1 MHLIEDIRIKGSI
14 APSSKF
20 LINKMISKI
29 SYDTD
34 MDLLQLGFGK
44 GVFTKS
50 ILKKISPKST
60 ITIFEINKSCCEYKI
75 EDSRIRYIEDS
86 AENITKYCGDKKFD
100 NIISTL
106 PFASLPASITKR
118 ILKQIQVHLKCDGK
132 FLQFQYSLFSRRD
145 ITKLFN
151 INPKID
157 FALLNFPPAF
167 IYEVKNINK

>member
-50 ILKKISPKST
+50 ILKK
-60 ITIFEINKSCCEYKI
+60 
-75 EDSRIRYIEDS
+75 
-86 AENITKYCGDKKFD
+86 
-100 NIISTL
+100 
-106 PFASLPASITKR
+106 
-118 ILKQIQVHLKCDGK
+118 
-132 FLQFQYSLFSRRD
+132 
-145 ITKLFN
+145 
-151 INPKID
+151 
-157 FALLNFPPAF
+157 
-167 IYEVKNINK
+167 